1 MISCYLKVRKKIVGD
16 FMLQINPYD
25 IDMLKNINEKRAWEI
40 ISVFLE
46 HNPDMCICKSCIL
59 DLMAITLN
67 SLPPCYHSEEHNI
80 SAARNKVSDEEIYR
94 KMKEASIIVKSRPR
108 HD

>member
-1 MISCYLKVRKKIVGD
+1 MI
-16 FMLQINPYD
+16 QINLYD
-25 IDMLKNINEKRAWEI
+25 IEMLKNVNENRAWEI
-40 ISVFLE
+40 LPVFLD
-46 HNPDMCICKSCIL
+46 NNTDLCVCRSCIL

-67 SLPPCYHSEEHNI
+67 TLPPCYHSEEHNI

-94 KMKEASIIVKSRPR
+94 KMKEASIIVKKRPR